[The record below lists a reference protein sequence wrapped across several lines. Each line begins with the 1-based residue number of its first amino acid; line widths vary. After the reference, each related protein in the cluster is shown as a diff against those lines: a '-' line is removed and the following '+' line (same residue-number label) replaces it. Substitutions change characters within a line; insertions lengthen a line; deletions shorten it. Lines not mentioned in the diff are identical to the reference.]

1 MNTYRIGLI
10 AIFAAGL
17 VVAGCSSQQSDWQH
31 AQQQNTVAA
40 YQKFIKQYPDSEHVQ
55 DAKQQ
60 IAHIKQQREMQQ
72 ARADWQQ
79 ARQMN
84 TKVAY
89 QQFLQT
95 HPDSQYAD
103 QARQQLQQMQ
113 LQQDWTYAS
122 SSGNLVALQQFAS
135 KYPNSPQA
143 QQARQMIAKLQAQQQ
158 KAQQQAQQQ
167 QKQVATAQPSSG
179 QNPEQTAQAQPQGD
193 YQLQLAAFS
202 QQDRAKKGQQLIEH
216 QYADLLGDVQVT
228 VVAPQSGSSLYKLK
242 TTGMSRK
249 DATSLCQSLKDKG
262 QDCFVVRAAG
272 SATQSIS
279 K

>member
-1 MNTYRIGLI
+1 MNAPRIGLI
-10 AIFAAGL
+10 AIFSAGL
-17 VVAGCSSQQSDWQH
+17 VIAGCSSQQSDWQH

-40 YQKFIKQYPDSEHVQ
+40 YQKFIKQYPDSDHVQ

-60 IAHIKQQREMQQ
+60 IAHIKQQREVQQ

-79 ARQMN
+79 AEQMN

-89 QQFLQT
+89 QQFLQS
-95 HPDSQYAD
+95 HPNSQYTD
-103 QARQQLQQMQ
+103 QAHQRLQQMQ
-113 LQQDWTYAS
+113 IQQDWTYAS
-122 SSGNLVALQQFAS
+122 SSGNVVALRQFAS
-135 KYPNSPQA
+135 KYPNSPRA

-158 KAQQQAQQQ
+158 KAQQQQQQ
-167 QKQVATAQPSSG
+167 QQQQVATAQPSSA
-179 QNPEQTAQAQPQGD
+179 QNPQQTAQAQPQGD

-202 QQDRAKKGQQLIEH
+202 EQDRAKKGQQLIEH
-216 QYADLLGDVQVT
+216 QYSDLLGDVQVE

-242 TTGMSRK
+242 TTAMSRD

-262 QDCFVVRAAG
+262 QDCFVVRRSG